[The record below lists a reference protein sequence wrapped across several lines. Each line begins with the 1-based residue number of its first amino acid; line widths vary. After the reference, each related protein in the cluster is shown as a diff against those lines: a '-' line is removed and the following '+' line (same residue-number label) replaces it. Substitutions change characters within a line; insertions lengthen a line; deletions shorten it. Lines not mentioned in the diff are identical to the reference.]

1 LPEAIMHCTRSR
13 LRTILLAFA
22 LVTAMPE
29 SSFAQANP
37 APVGGPDEIL
47 PPNTNPAAEDP
58 VTTIEGGNSR
68 RNRCA
73 GIDCLR
79 FGEKEELFWLCSTL
93 AQQGFQVDDKAL
105 CTAIGNWKAA
115 QLGGQ

>member
-1 LPEAIMHCTRSR
+1 
-13 LRTILLAFA
+13 
-22 LVTAMPE
+22 MPAA
-29 SSFAQANP
+29 SFGQANP

-47 PPNTNPAAEDP
+47 PPDNNSASEDP
-58 VTTIEGGNSR
+58 TTAPDGSNSR
-68 RNRCA
+68 RNRCT
-73 GIDCLR
+73 GVDCLR
-79 FGEKEELFWLCSTL
+79 FGEKEELYWLCSTL

>member
-1 LPEAIMHCTRSR
+1 MQCTRSQ
-13 LRTILLAFA
+13 LCTGILAAA
-22 LVTAMPE
+22 LLVAWPQA
-29 SSFAQANP
+29 SFGQATP
-37 APVGGPDEIL
+37 APVGEPGQIL
-47 PPNTNPAAEDP
+47 PPDNDNTNANVD
-58 VTTIEGGNSR
+58 EGGTNR
-68 RNRCA
+68 RNRCV

-79 FGEKEELFWLCSTL
+79 FGEKEELYWLCSTL